1 MDVGGLSRL
10 SSWEQGESAISS
22 GWILGNWVI
31 YEGQSGCT
39 GPGRTLYLMLTVRPS
54 KIVVFMDYQFY
65 NLNNRSLLHH
75 FFFLHH
81 FNVSFIEA
89 FWPNF
94 DTETN
99 LILLTLIQ

>member
-1 MDVGGLSRL
+1 MDIGGLSRL
-10 SSWEQGESAISS
+10 SSWEQAESAISS

-39 GPGRTLYLMLTVRPS
+39 GPGTTLYLMLTVRSS
-54 KIVVFMDYQFY
+54 KIVVFMDYEFY
-65 NLNNRSLLHH
+65 NLNNRSILHN
-75 FFFLHH
+75 
-81 FNVSFIEA
+81 FNISFIEA

-94 DTETN
+94 DTETD